1 MREIAD
7 AARVSTGNVYHHFP
21 DKEAIF
27 KTLLDELWTIT
38 DTRRF
43 PFRRALIAGNFP
55 DNLEALA
62 IAARDSIREFR
73 QYFALIYVDVLEF
86 DGTHIRKFYG
96 EMSQRY
102 AEFLGERM
110 AGRLRPGVSPISAL
124 LLTTRIFFNY
134 FTIEILFNVPEP
146 YGKKS
151 EQVVR
156 EISDILRHGMVV

>member
-1 MREIAD
+1 
-7 AARVSTGNVYHHFP
+7 
-21 DKEAIF
+21 
-27 KTLLDELWTIT
+27 
-38 DTRRF
+38 
-43 PFRRALIAGNFP
+43 
-55 DNLEALA
+55 
-62 IAARDSIREFR
+62 
-73 QYFALIYVDVLEF
+73 VLEF

-110 AGRLRPGVSPISAL
+110 AGRLRTGVSPISAL
-124 LLTTRIFFNY
+124 ILTTRIFFNY

-151 EQVVR
+151 EEVVR